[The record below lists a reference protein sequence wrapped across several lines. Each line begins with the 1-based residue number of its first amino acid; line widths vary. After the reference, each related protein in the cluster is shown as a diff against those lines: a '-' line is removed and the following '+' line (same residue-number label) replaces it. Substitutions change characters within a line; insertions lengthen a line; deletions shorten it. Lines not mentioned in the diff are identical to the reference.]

1 MNFNQKDYQTLIFA
15 SFLHDFGKCIQR
27 SSSFPG
33 ISHEELSSI
42 FTSILNI
49 KNRTLEKEI
58 DFKRAEEIIEKSH
71 QESDDYLTK
80 VLKKADAFAS
90 KIERET
96 IESNQK
102 PTEVNIRSIFPY
114 IKKKDNGSSKLPID
128 YFYKVS
134 SIYNLEDEYFFAKKK
149 EDFLS
154 HENERDYRSL
164 LSKENLGF
172 LIKEPLEK
180 IDFDFL
186 NLMSFLDE
194 VFYFLLTSIP
204 EDRRDL
210 YYFSNL
216 YDHSKLTTIFT
227 QSFYF
232 ESKSI
237 IYLKF
242 DIAGIQ
248 KFIYKTKTKNAAKIL
263 RGRSLFLQLLNDLIT
278 FYLLNHKNLKRVI
291 LLQNQLINFG
301 GNTVFLLPETDQI
314 NKEVLLSI
322 IKSFTL
328 DLLKNFG
335 LTLRFNLSV
344 LSINNINNPNY
355 FKKDFLNAL
364 FQPVKPH
371 DDLIFEIEALNKD
384 EYMFLDSE
392 ICDYCLTYKGTK
404 NEDGENICYQCDFFK
419 NLSFHFKEER
429 DVLVYEKKDG
439 WKENDVFPLFGDY
452 YLGFDKGL
460 KDAVFFLKPYEKI
473 IKKSQNKKETLF
485 YSYPSKTVFYD
496 IFVPAE
502 EDGKTIDFEKLSK
515 KGEGANLL
523 ALIKGDVDNMGEIV
537 KSIFEPKY
545 PLLETNK
552 SKQKIAQYLGFARK
566 TNLFFQAYLP
576 KLIEKEFQN
585 NKDKAYYMIYSGGDD
600 FVLVTHWSNV
610 FDFIFKLNEKFKK
623 LTCNNEQMSFSV
635 GISLFKDHEPLIK
648 VVEKAEEKL
657 KKAKIFKNR
666 AAFLDSVLTID
677 DWRKIYDLSSQF
689 KVFGDD
695 IPTSFYYKIYQLA
708 DGLSEEDE
716 YKNNLSINMMRY
728 FFLRNFESYE
738 KNIKEEKKDDFDSLK
753 KTLRLIF
760 GLDKDEEKKDE
771 IDFLRKNLKTL
782 MEIIILSR
790 RERG

>member
-15 SFLHDFGKCIQR
+15 SFLHDFGKFIQR
-27 SSSFPG
+27 SSFFPG
-33 ISHEELSSI
+33 INHQELSSI
-42 FTSILNI
+42 FASILNI
-49 KNRTLEKEI
+49 KNRILEKEI
-58 DFKRAEEIIEKSH
+58 DFEKAKEIIEKSH
-71 QESDDYLTK
+71 QKSDDYLTN

-90 KIERET
+90 EMERET

-114 IKKKDNGSSKLPID
+114 LKKKDNGSSKLPSD

-134 SIYNLEDEYFFAKKK
+134 SIYNLEDEHFFAKKK

-154 HENERDYRSL
+154 YENERDYHRL

-172 LIKEPLEK
+172 LIKKPLEK

-210 YYFSNL
+210 YYFSNI

-232 ESKSI
+232 ENKSI

-278 FYLLNHKNLKRVI
+278 FYLLNHKNLKGIV
-291 LLQNQLINFG
+291 LPQNQLINFG
-301 GNTVFLLPETDQI
+301 GNTVFLLPKTDQI
-314 NKEVLLSI
+314 NEKVLLSI
-322 IKSFTL
+322 IKSLTL

-344 LSINNINNPNY
+344 LSINNPND

-364 FQPVKPH
+364 FQPVGPH
-371 DDLIFEIEALNKD
+371 NDLVFEIEALNKD

-392 ICDYCLTYKGTK
+392 ICDYCLTYKGIK
-404 NEDGENICYQCDFFK
+404 DNNNNEENICYQCDFFK
-419 NLSFHFKEER
+419 KLSFNFKEER

-460 KDAVFFLKPYEKI
+460 KNAVFSLKPYEKI
-473 IKKSQNKKETLF
+473 IKKSQNKKEALF

-496 IFVPAE
+496 IFVPTE

-523 ALIKGDVDNMGEIV
+523 VLIKGDVDNMEEIV
-537 KSIFEPKY
+537 KSIFESKY
-545 PLLETNK
+545 SFLDTNK
-552 SKQKIAQYLGFARK
+552 NKQKIAQYLGFARK

-600 FVLVTHWSNV
+600 FVLVAHWSNV
-610 FDFIFKLNEKFKK
+610 FDFIFQLYKKFKK
-623 LTCNNEQMSFSV
+623 LTSDNKEMSFSI
-635 GISLFKDHEPLIK
+635 GISLFKDHESLIK

-657 KKAKIFKNR
+657 KKAKILKNR
-666 AAFLDSVLTID
+666 VAFLNSVLTID
-677 DWRKIYDLSSQF
+677 NWQKIYDLSSQF

-708 DGLSEEDE
+708 DGLGEEDE

-738 KNIKEEKKDDFDSLK
+738 KNIREEKKDNFDSLK